1 MIWFIKLKIFEYSH
15 YLMYIFVCPNL
26 LVTLFSL
33 FFISETTTT
42 TTTSTTESTTSTS
55 STSTTPF
62 STLNDSN
69 STQNRSKVTVNS
81 PALLPSFSSDS
92 CTDCQC
98 PCAETTELPNSAEN
112 SATESSLFPTLGLYH
127 HYLLSDLFTTFLEC
141 THIVV
146 E

>member
-1 MIWFIKLKIFEYSH
+1 
-15 YLMYIFVCPNL
+15 MYIFVRPNL

-33 FFISETTTT
+33 FFVSETTTT

-81 PALLPSFSSDS
+81 PALLPYSSSDS

-98 PCAETTELPNSAEN
+98 PCAETTETPNSAEN

-141 THIVV
+141 THIV